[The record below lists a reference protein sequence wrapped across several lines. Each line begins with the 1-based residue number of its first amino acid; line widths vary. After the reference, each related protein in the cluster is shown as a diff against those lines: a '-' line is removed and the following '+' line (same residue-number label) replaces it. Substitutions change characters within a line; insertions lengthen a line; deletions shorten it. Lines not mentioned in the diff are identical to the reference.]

1 MARTYLAVGAIVA
14 MTFAAPQAFA
24 ATSADGA
31 SPAPAAKSDNVQL
44 AQQGFGGQG
53 GGGRPAARPAAP
65 GPRPAM
71 RPPGGGGPR
80 PAMGPPG
87 GVRPGFGGPS
97 QSGMYRPGPGMR
109 PPGFR
114 PPPPGPGFRPG
125 FAPARPHY
133 VRRWAPRPYFGTIIG
148 GIALGT
154 ILGVAAYGVPPAPP
168 APGLCWYWADPS
180 LTQGYWDYCQ

>member
-24 ATSADGA
+24 AVSADGA
-31 SPAPAAKSDNVQL
+31 SSAPAAKSGAALQL
-44 AQQGFGGQG
+44 AQQTFG
-53 GGGRPAARPAAP
+53 GGGGGPGARPAAP
-65 GPRPAM
+65 GPSPAM
-71 RPPGGGGPR
+71 RPPGGRPGFAGPS
-80 PAMGPPG
+80 GP
-87 GVRPGFGGPS
+87 RPGFGGP
-97 QSGMYRPGPGMR
+97 QTGFRPGPPR
-109 PPGFR
+109 PGFR
-114 PPPPGPGFRPG
+114 PGPGPGFRGGP
-125 FAPARPHY
+125 PARPYY